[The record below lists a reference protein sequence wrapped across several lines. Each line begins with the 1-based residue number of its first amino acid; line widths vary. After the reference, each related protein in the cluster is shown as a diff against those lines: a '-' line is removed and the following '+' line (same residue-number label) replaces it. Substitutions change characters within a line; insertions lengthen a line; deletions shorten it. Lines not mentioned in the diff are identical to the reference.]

1 MPVPAFVLHSRPYRE
16 TSALV
21 DFFTPQGRLSG
32 VLRGARSKRG
42 SLGRPFLL
50 LEADWKGGGELKTII
65 RLDAAGIPL
74 LLAGTALFSAL
85 YLNELLV
92 RLLPVEDPHPL
103 LFARYLA
110 TLNALAAGEAI
121 EPLLRGFEWQL
132 LEELGYGFPL
142 DCAGDGQPLQAQASY
157 RLHPDSGFERVEQL
171 QPGLFRGQDLL
182 AISRGDWACPGS
194 LAAAKRLMRQ
204 ALAAHLGGR
213 PLVSRELFIQR
224 KESPRD

>member
-1 MPVPAFVLHSRPYRE
+1 MSVPAFVLHARPYRE

-21 DFFTPQGRLSG
+21 DFFTPQGRLTG

-50 LEADWKGGGELKTII
+50 LEADWKGAAELKTIT

-92 RLLPVEDPHPL
+92 RLLPLEDPHPL

-132 LEELGYGFPL
+132 LDELGYGFPL
-142 DCAGDGQPLQAQASY
+142 DCDDHGQPVQPEGWYRWQVEAGLQPVQ
-157 RLHPDSGFERVEQL
+157 QL
-171 QPGLFRGQDLL
+171 QSGLFRGGDLL
-182 AISRGDWACPGS
+182 AMSRGDWSSPGS